1 MSDVRNDLARTTLS
15 VLFIVALLGASLG
28 IVRPFLLPAFWAATL
43 VIATWPLMC
52 RVQRRLWNSRAL
64 AVTFMILVLLV
75 VFVVPFWL
83 AISTIVENSG
93 QIVSWVELLA
103 AIDAPTVSSW
113 LVDLPLVGNKLA
125 DLWGRFEGAG
135 AHNLLQ
141 RALPYAGAVTQW
153 FIAAIGGV
161 GLVLLQFLLTVGIAA
176 IMYANGEVAAAAI
189 IRFAVRL
196 AGSRGEQAVRIAG
209 QAIRGV
215 ALGVVVTALIQSAIG
230 GIGLAIAGVPYASVL
245 CAVMFMLC
253 IAQIG
258 PAPVLVPVVIWM
270 FMGEDLGRATLLLVF
285 SILAIGMDN
294 VLRPILIRKGADL
307 PLLLILAGVIGG
319 LMALGLIGIFL
330 GPVIL
335 AVGYRLLGAWIAE
348 GEDPVLLDAAQPAT
362 EVDRTAI
369 PTAPV
374 PTAIAQGP
382 S

>member
-1 MSDVRNDLARTTLS
+1 MEQPCSCRDVYD
-15 VLFIVALLGASLG
+15 
-28 IVRPFLLPAFWAATL
+28 
-43 VIATWPLMC
+43 
-52 RVQRRLWNSRAL
+52 
-64 AVTFMILVLLV
+64 LVLLV

-161 GLVLLQFLLTVGIAA
+161 GLVLLQFLLTVGISA

-253 IAQIG
+253 IAKIG
-258 PAPVLVPVVIWM
+258 PAPVLVPAVIWM

-319 LMALGLIGIFL
+319 
-330 GPVIL
+330 
-335 AVGYRLLGAWIAE
+335 
-348 GEDPVLLDAAQPAT
+348 
-362 EVDRTAI
+362 
-369 PTAPV
+369 
-374 PTAIAQGP
+374 
-382 S
+382 